1 MSPSQS
7 NIELGDTDEQRF
19 PFWELDGEHAKDVE
33 TLLPL
38 WVSHLE
44 SVYQQ
49 LAALSTEDLGGYLEV
64 RIYEDNLFIDDD
76 LLTRLGATGIGM
88 SIWFNPPEQITWTQ
102 PDHLSTLAIPQPTS
116 YYCQLDE
123 AHFFKWLQEIDGVKE
138 VRGHSVGLTVYL
150 SVSALS
156 DYALRDLIGLLFRYD
171 VPMSFLRS
179 QITSGN
185 EHWFKDPGTYWYE
198 KIFGET

>member
-1 MSPSQS
+1 MGTGRKETGWSGPQAAQS
-7 NIELGDTDEQRF
+7 CGQKGT
-19 PFWELDGEHAKDVE
+19 
-33 TLLPL
+33 
-38 WVSHLE
+38 
-44 SVYQQ
+44 
-49 LAALSTEDLGGYLEV
+49 
-64 RIYEDNLFIDDD
+64 
-76 LLTRLGATGIGM
+76 TGSCCIA
-88 SIWFNPPEQITWTQ
+88 S
-102 PDHLSTLAIPQPTS
+102 
-116 YYCQLDE
+116 
-123 AHFFKWLQEIDGVKE
+123 
-138 VRGHSVGLTVYL
+138 RVYL